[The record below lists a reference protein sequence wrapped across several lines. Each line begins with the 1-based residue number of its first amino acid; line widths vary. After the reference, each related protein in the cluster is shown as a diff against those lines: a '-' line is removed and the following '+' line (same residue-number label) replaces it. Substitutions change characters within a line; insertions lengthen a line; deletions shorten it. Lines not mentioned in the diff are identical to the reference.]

1 MSFNGFLPRAA
12 SVRPGARRA
21 CAAGLVA
28 VLFSAPLSGCA
39 SGAKSASSSGAASVS
54 ASASELPATS
64 SSVEHLLSASDLV
77 SEHDL
82 DPSYEGG
89 SAVHVEL
96 SDSGTTADG
105 DGVSVDGNVVTISA
119 GGTYVLSGE
128 LADGQV
134 VVDADGEKVQL
145 VLAGASVS
153 SADSAAV
160 YVKAAKKVFLTL
172 ADGTQNSLTT
182 TGEYAASD
190 EANVDGAVW
199 AKSDLTV
206 NGAGSLSVSSA
217 SGHGI
222 VCKDDL
228 VMVSGS
234 VNVEAAG
241 HAIQAKDSAT
251 LTGGEWALTAGT
263 DGIHCGTDE
272 DTSGEKGSVL
282 IAGGSVSI
290 AAGSDGVDAAGV
302 LEVDGGD
309 VDVSAGDDG
318 LHADYALQVDGGS
331 IEVSKSYEG
340 LEGSTVTI
348 NAGEVDVTSS
358 DDGINAAGEPG
369 SSADGS
375 ASGSGSDGSAEPGGA
390 PQAPG
395 DAGEPPQQ
403 GGAQPGAGQPGDG
416 QPGDGQPAGGM
427 DENDPTASLVI
438 NGGVIRIEAQGDGVD
453 SNGDLTVTDGEL
465 YVSGPNSGGDGMLDF
480 AGTGTVTGGVVMCA
494 GTSSMLQTF
503 SVDGSSQ
510 GTIAVSAS
518 GNAGDLI
525 QLLDAGGNVL
535 ASFSTTTSY
544 ECILVSAPAVQV
556 GATLTLSHAGETQEL
571 TLDSLVYTDVAST
584 GSALRQDPAAAP
596 GGGAPGDGAPL
607 GGGEAPSGSP
617 ASA

>member
-1 MSFNGFLPRAA
+1 MSFNGFPSHTA
-12 SVRPGARRA
+12 SMRPGARRA

-28 VLFSAPLSGCA
+28 VLFSAPLGGCA
-39 SGAKSASSSGAASVS
+39 SGAKSGSSAGAASAG
-54 ASASELPATS
+54 ASASELPTAS

-77 SEHDL
+77 SKRDL
-82 DPSYEGG
+82 DPSYEDD
-89 SAVHVEL
+89 SVVHVAL

-119 GGTYVLSGE
+119 AGTYVLSGE
-128 LADGQV
+128 LTDGQV

-172 ADGTQNSLTT
+172 ADGTQNTLAT

-190 EANVDGAVW
+190 EANIDGAVW
-199 AKSDLTV
+199 TKSDLTV

-228 VMVSGS
+228 VMVSGN

-251 LTGGEWALTAGT
+251 LTGGEWVLTAGT
-263 DGIHCGTDE
+263 DGIHCGADE

-290 AAGSDGVDAAGV
+290 TAGSDGVDAAGV

-309 VDVSAGDDG
+309 VGVSAGDDG
-318 LHADYALQVDGGS
+318 LHAEYALQVDGGS
-331 IEVSKSYEG
+331 IKVSKSYEG

-348 NAGEVDVTSS
+348 NAGEVDITSS
-358 DDGINAAGEPG
+358 DDGINAAGEP
-369 SSADGS
+369 SSSTDGS
-375 ASGSGSDGSAEPGGA
+375 ASGSEPDGSAAADGA
-390 PQAPG
+390 PQAPEG
-395 DAGEPPQQ
+395 AGELPQRD
-403 GGAQPGAGQPGDG
+403 GAQPGAGQPSDG
-416 QPGDGQPAGGM
+416 QPGGGQAGGM
-427 DENDPTASLVI
+427 DENDPTASLAI

-453 SNGDLTVTDGEL
+453 SNGDLTVTGGEL
-465 YVSGPNSGGDGMLDF
+465 YVSGPNSGGDGMLDL

-503 SVDGSSQ
+503 SADGSSQ
-510 GTIAVSAS
+510 GTTAVSAS

-535 ASFSTTTSY
+535 ASFSPTTSY
-544 ECILVSAPAVQV
+544 ECILVSAPAV
-556 GATLTLSHAGETQEL
+556 
-571 TLDSLVYTDVAST
+571 
-584 GSALRQDPAAAP
+584 
-596 GGGAPGDGAPL
+596 
-607 GGGEAPSGSP
+607 
-617 ASA
+617 

>member
-12 SVRPGARRA
+12 SMRPGARRA

-28 VLFSAPLSGCA
+28 VLFSAPLGGCA
-39 SGAKSASSSGAASVS
+39 SGAKSTSSAGTASAS
-54 ASASELPATS
+54 ASASELPAAS
-64 SSVEHLLSASDLV
+64 SSVEHLLSASELV
-77 SEHDL
+77 SKRDL
-82 DPSYEGG
+82 DPSYEDG
-89 SAVHVEL
+89 SAVHVAL

-105 DGVSVDGNVVTISA
+105 EGVSVDGNVVTISA
-119 GGTYVLSGE
+119 AGTYVLTGE
-128 LADGQV
+128 LTDGQV

-160 YVKAAKKVFLTL
+160 YVKAAEKVFLTL
-172 ADGTQNSLTT
+172 ADGTQNSLAT

-190 EANVDGAVW
+190 EANIDGVVW

-290 AAGSDGVDAAGV
+290 TAGSDGVDAAGV

-318 LHADYALQVDGGS
+318 LHAEYALQVDGGS

-358 DDGINAAGEPG
+358 DDGINAAGEPSSSTGG
-369 SSADGS
+369 SGGGSEPDGS
-375 ASGSGSDGSAEPGGA
+375 AAADGA
-390 PQAPG
+390 PQAPEG
-395 DAGEPPQQ
+395 AGEPPQQ
-403 GGAQPGAGQPGDG
+403 DGAQPGAGQPSDG
-416 QPGDGQPAGGM
+416 QPGGGQAGGM
-427 DENDPTASLVI
+427 DENDPTASLAI

-453 SNGDLTVTDGEL
+453 SNGDLTVTGGEL

-503 SVDGSSQ
+503 SADGSSQ

-525 QLLDAGGNVL
+525 QLLDEGGNVL
-535 ASFSTTTSY
+535 ASFSPTTSY
-544 ECILVSAPAVQV
+544 ECILVSAPAVRA
-556 GATLTLSHAGETQEL
+556 GATLTLSHAGETQEV

-584 GSALRQDPAAAP
+584 GSAPGQGPGAGPEGGVP
-596 GGGAPGDGAPL
+596 GGGAPL
-607 GGGEAPSGSP
+607 GGGEAPIGSP
-617 ASA
+617 ESA